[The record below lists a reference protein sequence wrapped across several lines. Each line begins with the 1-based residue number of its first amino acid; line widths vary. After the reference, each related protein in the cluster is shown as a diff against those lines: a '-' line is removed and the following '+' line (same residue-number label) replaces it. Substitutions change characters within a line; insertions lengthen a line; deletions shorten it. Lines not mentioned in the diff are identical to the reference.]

1 MAQRTQGI
9 LPFCLMTCF
18 VFRVLKCYPRALC
31 FPGFEI
37 PIDWRA
43 LPPCEV
49 RASARIP
56 RNPLMLMKKGWSP
69 LLSTTLFLHLLFLL
83 PGMPSLPPPSHITLN
98 HNSQIYFIGKTL
110 SLEIIMFVYWFTCGM
125 SVCITL
131 HPLLECKFQ
140 GTQTHNSTSQF
151 LGKKIMTNT

>member
-18 VFRVLKCYPRALC
+18 VLRVLKCYPRALC

-37 PIDWRA
+37 PTDWRA
-43 LPPCEV
+43 LPLCDV

-56 RNPLMLMKKGWSP
+56 RNPVMLMKEGWRP
-69 LLSTTLFLHLLFLL
+69 LLSTTLFLHVLFLL
-83 PGMPSLPPPSHITLN
+83 PGMPPPPPIID

-110 SLEIIMFVYWFTCGM
+110 SLEIIIFIYQFTCRM

-131 HPLLECKFQ
+131 YPLLECKFQ
-140 GTQTHNSTSQF
+140 GTRTHNSTSQF
-151 LGKKIMTNT
+151 LGKKS